1 MRFIIMVLLGSLVGC
16 ASSGNLS
23 TASKEM
29 AAIPV
34 TSQTTGVRYPGKVIW
49 HDLITPDIRLA
60 GGFYEKMFA
69 WKLDYNG
76 SYTEISF
83 EGKTI
88 GGMIEAQPKDGK
100 TIAGL
105 WIPSLSVK
113 DVEQTVATAEQL
125 GGEILKPAIDLGN
138 RGKAALI
145 ADPDGRHFAVISTL
159 FGDPRDA
166 KASFNSWLWDEVWS
180 NNLDSS
186 EAFYTD
192 LLGYD
197 QVSES
202 DNYLVLLAESKWR
215 IGIRKIEN
223 NKEYS
228 LWVPVIRVRDI
239 HASTRQVE
247 PSGGKILLSPE
258 QTPGDGRAAL
268 ITDPTGALI
277 LIQEWD
283 YTASRGEKK

>member
-1 MRFIIMVLLGSLVGC
+1 VRFIIIVVLGSLMGC
-16 ASSGNLS
+16 ANSGNLG

-29 AAIPV
+29 SVIPV

-60 GGFYEKMFA
+60 GEFYEKMFA
-69 WKLDYNG
+69 WKLDYSG
-76 SYTEISF
+76 SYTEIFF

-88 GGMIEAQPKDGK
+88 GGMIEVQPEDGK
-100 TIAGL
+100 ATAGL

-113 DVEQTVATAEQL
+113 DVDQTVAAAIEL
-125 GGEILKPAIDLGN
+125 GGKILKPTIDLGQ

-145 ADPDGRHFAVISTL
+145 ADPDGRHFAVLTTL
-159 FGDPRDA
+159 SGDPRDA

-180 NNLDSS
+180 NDPDSS

-202 DNYLVLLAESKWR
+202 HSYLVLLADNKWR

-223 NKEYS
+223 DKEYS

-247 PSGGKILLSPE
+247 PSGGKVLLSPE

-283 YTASRGEKK
+283 YPNSQGDKE